1 MISYQNLNQQYIDGV
16 WKPGSENESIHDF
29 NPYDKSTV
37 ATFKSAGLK
46 DLDEAYK
53 AAEKAQKAW
62 AKTLPQTRSEIMT
75 KAANIIEQRKDEIA
89 DIMTKECGSTVIKR
103 TIELQIGINIIRE
116 AATFPTRQ
124 HGYIFDSF
132 TPGKES
138 RVYRKPLGVIGV
150 ISPFN
155 FPFNLSLRSVATAL
169 AIGNTVVLKPAS
181 KTPIIGGTIVGKIF
195 EEAGLPKGVLNVV
208 VGRSSVIGDP
218 FVEHPIPR
226 LISFTGSTPVGKN
239 LAKLAGSQLKKTSLE
254 LGGNNV
260 FIVLDDANI
269 DQAVDAAIFGKFLH
283 QGQICMSINR
293 ILLQE
298 KIFDSFTE
306 KFIAKVKKLKFGNP
320 ANPDVL
326 VGPLIDEKAVN
337 RILKSIEASVS
348 KGAKIEVGGQSDG
361 NVLEPTVITNV
372 KNDFPIARD
381 EIFGPVAPLISFKTV
396 EEALAMA
403 NEYDFGLSGA
413 LHTSNVEK
421 GTQIARQITT
431 GMIHINDQPV
441 NDEPNAPFGGEKGS
455 GLGRFNGEFIIDEFT
470 TLQWV
475 TIQHEKRD
483 YSPF

>member
-1 MISYQNLNQQYIDGV
+1 MTKYQNLNQQYIAGA
-16 WKPGSENESIHDF
+16 WKPGSENNNIDDY
-29 NPYDKSTV
+29 NPYDQSIV

-46 DLDEAYK
+46 DLDEAYN
-53 AAEKAQKAW
+53 AARKAQEAW
-62 AKTLPQTRSEIMT
+62 AKTLPQTRSDIMT

-103 TIELQIGINIIRE
+103 AIELQIGINIIRE
-116 AATFPTRQ
+116 AASFPTRQ

-169 AIGNTVVLKPAS
+169 AVGNAVVLKPAS
-181 KTPIIGGTIVGKIF
+181 ETPIIGGTIIGKIF

-208 VGRSSVIGDP
+208 VGKASLIGDP
-218 FVEHPIPR
+218 FVEHPIPK
-226 LISFTGSTPVGKN
+226 LISFTGSTPVGTN
-239 LAKLAGSQLKKTSLE
+239 LAKLAAGQLKKTSLE

-260 FIVLDDANI
+260 FIVMDDADI
-269 DQAVDAAIFGKFLH
+269 DRAVEASVFGKFLH

-293 ILLQE
+293 IFLQE
-298 KIFDSFTE
+298 KIFDSFKE
-306 KFIAKVKKLKFGNP
+306 KFIAKVKKLKFGDP
-320 ANPDVL
+320 ADKDVL
-326 VGPLIDEKAVN
+326 IGPLIDEKAVN
-337 RILKSIEASVS
+337 RILKSIDASVTR
-348 KGAKIEVGGQSDG
+348 GAKVETGGKAKG
-361 NVLEPTVITNV
+361 NVLEPTVMTGV
-372 KNDFPIARD
+372 KNDYPIAHD

-396 EEALAMA
+396 EEVLAMA
-403 NEYDFGLSGA
+403 NEINYGLSGA

-421 GTQIARQITT
+421 GVEIARQITT
-431 GMIHINDQPV
+431 GMIHINDQSV

-455 GLGRFNGEFIIDEFT
+455 GLGRFNGEFIIEEFS

>member
-1 MISYQNLNQQYIDGV
+1 MNAYQNLNQQYIDGI
-16 WKPGSENESIHDF
+16 WKAGSENESIDDY
-29 NPYDKSTV
+29 NPYDQSIV

-46 DLDEAYK
+46 DLNEAYK
-53 AAEKAQKAW
+53 AARKAQDAW
-62 AKTLPQTRSEIMT
+62 AKTLPQIRSDIMT

-103 TIELQIGINIIRE
+103 AIELQIGLNIVRE
-116 AATFPTRQ
+116 SASFPTRQ

-181 KTPIIGGTIVGKIF
+181 ETPIIGGTIIGKIF

-208 VGRSSVIGDP
+208 VGKSSLIGDP
-218 FVEHPIPR
+218 FVEHPIPK
-226 LISFTGSTPVGKN
+226 LISFTGSTPVGTN
-239 LAKLAGSQLKKTSLE
+239 LAKLAAAQLKKTSLE

-260 FIVLDDANI
+260 FIVLDDADI
-269 DQAVDAAIFGKFLH
+269 DQAVAAAVFGKFLH
-283 QGQICMSINR
+283 QGQICMSVNR
-293 ILLQE
+293 FLLQE
-298 KIFDSFTE
+298 KIYDNFKE
-306 KFIAKVKKLKFGNP
+306 KFIARVKKLKFGNP
-320 ANPDVL
+320 ADKDVL
-326 VGPLIDEKAVN
+326 VGPLIDQKAVK
-337 RILKSIEASVS
+337 RILKSIEASVTQ
-348 KGAKIEVGGQSDG
+348 GAKIELGGKANG
-361 NVLEPTVITNV
+361 NVLQPTVLSNV
-372 KNDFPIARD
+372 KNDFPIAHD

-396 EEALAMA
+396 EEVLAMA
-403 NEYDFGLSGA
+403 NEMNYGLSGA
-413 LHTSNVEK
+413 LHTSNPEK
-421 GTQIARQITT
+421 GVEIARQITT
-431 GMIHINDQPV
+431 GMIHINDQSV

-455 GLGRFNGEFIIDEFT
+455 GLGRFNGEFIIEEFT